1 MMLDFDHSFFGY
13 PQQSGYGLK
22 VDAGLVRSTFGSGDT
37 RQRRKRRSFPM
48 EIPVQ
53 FKFNTAQLNAFMT
66 FLDMYGYDW
75 FQMKLAVP
83 GATDD
88 IVRWKEVRFSGNP
101 STSYPAH
108 DTHIVSINMESR
120 DASNTADYLAAM
132 TYVEP
137 YYCEPYYTVT
147 G

>member
-1 MMLDFDHSFFGY
+1 MDFDHAFFGY

-22 VDAGLVRSTFGSGDT
+22 IDAGLVRSTFGSGDT

-48 EIPVQ
+48 EISVQ
-53 FKFNTAQLNAFMT
+53 FKFTTAQLNAFHT
-66 FLDMYGYDW
+66 FMDLHGFDW
-75 FQMKLAVP
+75 FRMQIAAP

-88 IVRWKEVRFSGNP
+88 VVRWKEVRFISNP

-108 DTHIVSINMESR
+108 DTHILSINMESR

-132 TYVEP
+132 DYTEP
-137 YYCEPYYTVT
+137 YYCESKYTVT